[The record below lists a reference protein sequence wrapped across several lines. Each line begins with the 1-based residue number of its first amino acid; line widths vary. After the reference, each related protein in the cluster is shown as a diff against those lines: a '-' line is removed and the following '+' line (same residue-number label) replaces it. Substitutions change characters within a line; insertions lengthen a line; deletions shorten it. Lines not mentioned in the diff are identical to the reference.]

1 VTCPLYC
8 FSHYRKVAQP
18 IAGPPAISAGGEA
31 MDRDGIILGARHKL
45 SGEQK
50 KAAADTE

>member
-1 VTCPLYC
+1 MSSL
-8 FSHYRKVAQP
+8 FFFYRKVTQP
-18 IAGPPAISAGGEA
+18 IGGSPAISAGGEV
-31 MDRDGIILGARHKL
+31 MDKDEKILGARHKL